1 MSFAPSLDDSDCL
14 TTTEAAEL
22 TGRTQG
28 AVRAAIKNHALP
40 GFRHDGRNYIRRDD
54 LLEWNKRTRR
64 TKPRASVR
72 SYEWTAH
79 LLREYHS
86 ASVAE
91 LTELTHLHPGNV
103 RKHLAILAEQG
114 RAQCRPDGQW
124 VLIPDPDT
132 GAA

>member
-1 MSFAPSLDDSDCL
+1 MSFAPSLDDPERL

-22 TGRTQG
+22 IGRTQS
-28 AVRAAIKNHALP
+28 AVRAAINSHQLP
-40 GFRHDGRNYIRRDD
+40 AVRHDGRHYVRRDD
-54 LLEWNKRTRR
+54 VLAWHQKARR
-64 TKPRASVR
+64 MKPKISVR
-72 SYEWTAH
+72 TYEWTAH

-86 ASVAE
+86 ASIAE

-114 RAQCRPDGQW
+114 RVECRPDGQW
-124 VLIPDPDT
+124 VLVPNPDT